1 MADKPLT
8 PKGAPANP
16 QKGDIYTGP
25 KGAEYTY
32 NGKKWKRTGTQS
44 TVDWLE
50 DASRQYGWIASL
62 YETDDSIRGLLDFA
76 RKNIDP
82 RTSQGQQRFLTEL
95 YKTAWWNNTS
105 VSIRE
110 YTRLKSNPEWNN
122 TLAAQTDKIR
132 ETAQKLGVQLSDAT
146 MTMLAD
152 ESIKNG
158 WQTDLQFERA
168 VGSQYVAESRK
179 AQAAAQPVGAQMDI
193 TTSTQFAQIKKI
205 ASDLLLNNIPDTEL
219 QTFAS
224 NLITG
229 DSTLEAVKRELKA
242 RAKIRYGSLSDYI
255 DQDYNLRSVTNDY
268 RQVAAQL
275 LEKPE
280 SEIDFTSEKFAPA
293 FNFADPATPGKTRQ
307 MNLNEW
313 AKYVRGMSDWQMTQ
327 NAQDAYRN
335 MAMSIVRGFGKVI

>member
-1 MADKPLT
+1 MAEKPRA

-16 QKGDIYTGP
+16 KKGDTYTGP
-25 KGAEYTY
+25 KGAIYTWT
-32 NGKKWKRTGTQS
+32 GKRWTRTDTQS

-62 YETDDSIRGLLDFA
+62 YETDYSIRGLLDFA

-82 RTSQGQQRFLTEL
+82 RTSEGQQRFLTEL

-105 VSIRE
+105 VSMRQ
-110 YTRLKSNPEWNN
+110 YQQLKSNPEWNN
-122 TLAAQTDKIR
+122 TLATQTDKIR
-132 ETAQKLGVQLSDAT
+132 GYANNLGVQLSDAT
-146 MTMLAD
+146 LTMLAED
-152 ESIKNG
+152 SIKNG

-168 VGSQYVAESRK
+168 VGSQYLAETQK
-179 AQAAAQPVGAQMDI
+179 AQAAAQPVDAQMDI
-193 TTSTQFAQIKKI
+193 TTSAQFAQVKKI
-205 ASDLLLNNIPDTEL
+205 AADLLLDNIPDTEL

-224 NLITG
+224 GMITG
-229 DSTLEAVKRELKA
+229 GSTLEAVKRELKA
-242 RAKIRYGSLSDYI
+242 RAKLRYGSLSDYI

-280 SEIDFTSEKFAPA
+280 SEIDFTKDTYATA
-293 FNFADPATPGKTRQ
+293 FNMVDPATGKTRQ

-313 AKYVRGMSDWQMTQ
+313 SKYVRGLPDWQQTQ

-335 MAMSIVRGFGKVI
+335 MAMSIVRGFGKVV

>member
-1 MADKPLT
+1 MAEKPRA
-8 PKGAPANP
+8 PKGAPENP
-16 QKGDIYTGP
+16 KKGDTYTGP
-25 KGAEYTY
+25 KGAIYTWT
-32 NGKKWKRTGTQS
+32 GKRWNRTGTQS

-82 RTSQGQQRFLTEL
+82 RTSEGQQRFLTEL

-105 VSIRE
+105 VSMRQ
-110 YTRLKSNPEWNN
+110 YQQLKSSPEWNN
-122 TLAAQTDKIR
+122 TLAVQTDKIR
-132 ETAQKLGVQLSDAT
+132 GYANNLGVQLSDAT
-146 MTMLAD
+146 MAMLAED
-152 ESIKNG
+152 SIKNG

-168 VGSQYVAESRK
+168 VGSQYLAETQK
-179 AQAAAQPVGAQMDI
+179 AQAAAQPVDAQMDI
-193 TTSTQFAQIKKI
+193 TTSTQFAQVKKI
-205 ASDLLLNNIPDTEL
+205 AADLLLDNIPDTEL

-224 NLITG
+224 DMITG
-229 DSTLEAVKRELKA
+229 GSTLEAVKRELKA
-242 RAKIRYGSLSDYI
+242 RAKLRYGSLSDYI

-280 SEIDFTSEKFAPA
+280 SEIDFTKDTYAAA
-293 FNFADPATPGKTRQ
+293 FNMADPATGKTRQ

-313 AKYVRGMSDWQMTQ
+313 SKYVRGLPDWQQTQ

-335 MAMSIVRGFGKVI
+335 MAMSIVRGFGKVV